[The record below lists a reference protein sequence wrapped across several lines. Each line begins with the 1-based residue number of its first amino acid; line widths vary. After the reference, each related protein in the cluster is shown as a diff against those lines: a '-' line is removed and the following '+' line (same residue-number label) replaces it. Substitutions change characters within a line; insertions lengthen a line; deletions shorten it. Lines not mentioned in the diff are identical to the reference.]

1 MPRRKSDNLAG
12 CPLTVT
18 VVTCITA
25 RVVILPL
32 GSETVI
38 LLLGRSMETNFIS
51 LPGFP
56 CLAKVAGHRQVSTTP
71 TAMATY
77 EMRRFIQFPSVNPNI
92 PDTGAQCN
100 QREIRVLNK

>member
-1 MPRRKSDNLAG
+1 
-12 CPLTVT
+12 
-18 VVTCITA
+18 
-25 RVVILPL
+25 
-32 GSETVI
+32 
-38 LLLGRSMETNFIS
+38 
-51 LPGFP
+51 
-56 CLAKVAGHRQVSTTP
+56 LAKVAGHRQVSTTP